1 MAESETECDTPGLD
15 TLGSECVI
23 AHSHVDLHYKA
34 EMEIRT
40 EEKQG
45 LFFGKV
51 LLKTES
57 EHVVKVESD
66 HRGRI
71 YVIHDA
77 HSLQC
82 NKCGEI
88 FGNMADLHQ
97 HFETHKDLNPYIC
110 VHCGESFAV
119 ETSPKQLLKI
129 HMKEK
134 PHGVEIMGKDVMD
147 AFSLKSHQMIHLPDR
162 LRMRH
167 LKKHQEVHAQEK
179 PYTCGQCGK
188 DFVMTSNMKQQQK
201 THATVV
207 LIDQPNQCAQYS
219 KCSAATTML
228 REHHRIHSGKKPYKY
243 NMCRRSYL
251 KIGTRGFNHS
261 SSFSHHHKTHLQNP
275 VFSPPQPGKPLTH
288 GSPLKQQVHQPGDQP
303 YMCLHCDKGFNQ
315 SLSLSRHQRVHSE
328 GKTYNFAPKGFRN
341 NAFPKPHILSVEKP
355 YMGSQCGKGFNHSSS
370 LSRHHRI
377 HVDQSAHI

>member
-1 MAESETECDTPGLD
+1 
-15 TLGSECVI
+15 
-23 AHSHVDLHYKA
+23 
-34 EMEIRT
+34 
-40 EEKQG
+40 
-45 LFFGKV
+45 
-51 LLKTES
+51 
-57 EHVVKVESD
+57 
-66 HRGRI
+66 
-71 YVIHDA
+71 
-77 HSLQC
+77 
-82 NKCGEI
+82 
-88 FGNMADLHQ
+88 MADLHQ
-97 HFETHKDLNPYIC
+97 HFEIHKDLNPYIC

-119 ETSPKQLLKI
+119 ETSLKQLLKI

-162 LRMRH
+162 LRMWRH
-167 LKKHQEVHAQEK
+167 LKEHQEVHAQEK

-228 REHHRIHSGKKPYKY
+228 REHQRIHSGKKPNRCTNQETSPTCASTATRASISLCLCHDTKE
-243 NMCRRSYL
+243 CTRRAKPTTSATVARDSNTSPRSTS
-251 KIGTRGFNHS
+251 IS
-261 SSFSHHHKTHLQNP
+261 EP
-275 VFSPPQPGKPLTH
+275 MEPPQPELRPEPQQS
-288 GSPLKQQVHQPGDQP
+288 SPIP
-303 YMCLHCDKGFNQ
+303 
-315 SLSLSRHQRVHSE
+315 
-328 GKTYNFAPKGFRN
+328 APKGFRN

-355 YMGSQCGKGFNHSSS
+355 YMGSQCGKGFNHSSF

>member
-1 MAESETECDTPGLD
+1 
-15 TLGSECVI
+15 
-23 AHSHVDLHYKA
+23 
-34 EMEIRT
+34 
-40 EEKQG
+40 
-45 LFFGKV
+45 
-51 LLKTES
+51 
-57 EHVVKVESD
+57 
-66 HRGRI
+66 
-71 YVIHDA
+71 
-77 HSLQC
+77 
-82 NKCGEI
+82 
-88 FGNMADLHQ
+88 MADLHQ

-162 LRMRH
+162 LRMWRH
-167 LKKHQEVHAQEK
+167 LKNHQEVHTQEK

-228 REHHRIHSGKKPYKY
+228 REHQRIHSGKKPYKC

-251 KIGTRGFNHS
+251 KYHQQV
-261 SSFSHHHKTHLQNP
+261 HA
-275 VFSPPQPGKPLTH
+275 
-288 GSPLKQQVHQPGDQP
+288 QQVHQPGDQP

-328 GKTYNFAPKGFRN
+328 GKTYNFG
-341 NAFPKPHILSVEKP
+341 H
-355 YMGSQCGKGFNHSSS
+355 CGTRFNHFSS
-370 LSRHHRI
+370 LNKHLRADGPASARVTARATAVQPHPSTEGIPKATHPPTHPPI
-377 HVDQSAHI
+377 HTTAA